1 MLQPFGIGSVTV
13 QFEGMGVMAGPPARG
28 MLFDVGNADA
38 SEQSAAAKMVVDV
51 RMVFVGTCVRR
62 K

>member
-1 MLQPFGIGSVTV
+1 MGSETV
-13 QFEGMGVMAGPPARG
+13 QVEGIGVMAGPPARG
-28 MLFDVGNADA
+28 MLFDVGSADA

-51 RMVFVGTCVRR
+51 RMAVVGGLVRE

>member
-28 MLFDVGNADA
+28 MLFDVGSADA
-38 SEQSAAAKMVVDV
+38 SE
-51 RMVFVGTCVRR
+51 
-62 K
+62 